1 METNIIA
8 TVRKDTGSAES
19 RRLRSSGSIPAIV
32 YGLGMEPK
40 SVYIDA
46 REFNNALK
54 TEAGSNVIL
63 NLSIGKK
70 DTVTALP
77 REIQRHPYK
86 DQIVHVDL
94 IQVDLTQTVEAN
106 VSLNFTGVP
115 IGVKDEGGVIQTIN
129 NTITIVALPTAIPSS
144 LEIDISELNVGDNVV
159 ATDVDLPEGVTLAT
173 EDDDSILV
181 TVNIPRAV
189 VEEEEGLGEGLE
201 GEEGVEGEE
210 GAEGEGSEETGEES
224 DQDESSEESGE

>member
-1 METNIIA
+1 METNLVA

-32 YGLGMEPK
+32 YGMGMEPK

-54 TEAGSNVIL
+54 TEAGTNVIL

-94 IQVDLTQTVEAN
+94 IQIDLTQTVEAD
-106 VSLNFTGVP
+106 VSLDFTGVP

-129 NTITIVALPTAIPSS
+129 NTITIIALPTDIPSS
-144 LEIDISELNVGDNVV
+144 LEIDISELNVGDDLLKNLSKNKLEAVSV
-159 ATDVDLPEGVTLAT
+159 TANKPSLDDVFLEVTGYRLEGAT
-173 EDDDSILV
+173 
-181 TVNIPRAV
+181 
-189 VEEEEGLGEGLE
+189 EEEGLK
-201 GEEGVEGEE
+201 EEV
-210 GAEGEGSEETGEES
+210 SENE
-224 DQDESSEESGE
+224 

>member
-1 METNIIA
+1 METNLVA

-32 YGLGMEPK
+32 YGMGMEPK

-54 TEAGSNVIL
+54 TEAGTNVIL

-94 IQVDLTQTVEAN
+94 IQID
-106 VSLNFTGVP
+106 FTGVP

-129 NTITIVALPTAIPSS
+129 NTITIIALPTDIPSS
-144 LEIDISELNVGDNVV
+144 LEIDISELNVGDNVS

-189 VEEEEGLGEGLE
+189 VEEEEVVGEGLE
-201 GEEGVEGEE
+201 GEEGED
-210 GAEGEGSEETGEES
+210 AGEES
-224 DQDESSEESGE
+224 PQEESSEESGE